1 LNAKILIGDG
11 VNVGGCGEMMMIG
24 QVQVSNMSSKKAEQ
38 AAVEEKF
45 EEEDEGA

>member
-1 LNAKILIGDG
+1 
-11 VNVGGCGEMMMIG
+11 MMMIG

-45 EEEDEGA
+45 EEEDEGAWEKGGAQKKYGQVKLLKQ